1 MIPAPFEYRRV
12 SSLDEA
18 AALLGQD
25 DEAKALAGGMSLIP
39 LLRLRMARPS
49 TLVDIGPLRGEL
61 AYVRREEEIVAIGS
75 LTRHHDVAT
84 SAVLREDVPLLAHVA
99 SLIGDPQVRHRGT
112 IGGALAH
119 ADPAGDVTTVL
130 RTLEA
135 PLVVHG
141 RDGRREIGVDELAVS
156 FLETS
161 LRPGELIAEVR
172 IPVPPRKHGWA
183 YTKFRRRAQ
192 DWATVAVAAIIE
204 RRDGEI
210 SRAAVGLVN
219 MGPIPLRAAGVEAA
233 LAGADPGSIPRAAE
247 LAADGTS
254 PVSDLSADADF
265 RRHLARVLTRR
276 TVQEA
281 FDRAAG

>member
-1 MIPAPFEYRRV
+1 
-12 SSLDEA
+12 
-18 AALLGQD
+18 
-25 DEAKALAGGMSLIP
+25 
-39 LLRLRMARPS
+39 
-49 TLVDIGPLRGEL
+49 
-61 AYVRREEEIVAIGS
+61 
-75 LTRHHDVAT
+75 VAT

-112 IGGALAH
+112 IGGAVAH

-130 RTLEA
+130 RTLDA
-135 PLVVHG
+135 TIVVHG

-233 LAGADPGSIPRAAE
+233 LAGADAGSIPRAAE
-247 LAADGTS
+247 LAAEGTS